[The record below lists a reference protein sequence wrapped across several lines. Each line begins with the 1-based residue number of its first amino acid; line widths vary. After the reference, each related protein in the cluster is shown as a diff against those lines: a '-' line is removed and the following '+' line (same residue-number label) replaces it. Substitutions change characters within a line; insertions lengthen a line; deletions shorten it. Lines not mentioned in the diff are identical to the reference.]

1 MMKRRL
7 GQIFSQRKTAKWPS
21 FKIVY
26 EWEDILS
33 ESLEIPIYS
42 DSELWKKFYRRFDKN
57 GLTELYHRLVPVRDL
72 RLDFVMTAT
81 TDGDCR
87 NNKNTIPVIID
98 FWLSEKELP
107 AFFKAYKHVPLMLV
121 TNREVYDFLKRNDC
135 PFPVEHWALSYP
147 DRKLSVGNDR
157 IEKIYDFC
165 LFGRP
170 DPFFER
176 MRDEYAEKHPD
187 FTFLITKGNEK
198 NREYYTNK
206 GEFICKDS
214 GRQSYF
220 DMMCKTKITCYSTP
234 GMDESKRE
242 TVIFNQVTPRLFEML
257 SCGCHVMGHYPEDGA
272 DIQWYGLSSVV
283 PCITNYDEFETCL
296 DEILHRDVDV
306 KGKEHFLSRH
316 CTSLR
321 CYSLKEILKKYDIS
335 IGI

>member
-33 ESLEIPIYS
+33 ESLGIPIYS

-107 AFFKAYKHVPLMLV
+107 AFFKAYEHVPLMLV
-121 TNREVYDFLKRNDC
+121 TNREVYNLLKRNDC

-147 DRKLSVGNDR
+147 DRNASAGNDR
-157 IEKIYDFC
+157 LEKIYNFC

-176 MRDEYAEKHPD
+176 MRDKYAAKHPD
-187 FTFLITKGNEK
+187 FFYLITKGDGA

-206 GEFICKDS
+206 GIFVCKDS
-214 GRQSYF
+214 GRQSYL
-220 DMMCKTKITCYSTP
+220 DMMARTKVTCYSTP
-234 GMDESKRE
+234 GFDEAKADTSS
-242 TVIFNQVTPRLFEML
+242 FNQVTPRLFEML
-257 SCGCHVMGHYPEDGA
+257 NGGCQVMGHYPEDGA
-272 DIQWYGLSSVV
+272 DVKWYGIDGVV
-283 PCITNYDEFETCL
+283 PRITCYEEFEACL
-296 DEILHRDVDV
+296 DAMIQQEKDMEKVE
-306 KGKEHFLSRH
+306 KFLSRH
-316 CTSLR
+316 YTSR
-321 CYSLKEILKKYDIS
+321 RADSLKEILRKYDIE
-335 IGI
+335 IRK